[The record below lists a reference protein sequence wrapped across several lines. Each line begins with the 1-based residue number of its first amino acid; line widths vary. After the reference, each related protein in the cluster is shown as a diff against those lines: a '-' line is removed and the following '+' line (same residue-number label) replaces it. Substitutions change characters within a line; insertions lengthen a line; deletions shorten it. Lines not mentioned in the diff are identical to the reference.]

1 MSEDVSEK
9 TKICLAGDWSM
20 DGVTKQIPRLVEQLA
35 SFSGIR
41 TDEQLPPNAHQDQSE
56 VDLTR
61 IEKLDACG
69 CQLLAVFLHTLQL
82 GGIKPLL
89 NNMPDDIKEKIQ
101 FLGFANELELQSD
114 HPRKCA

>member
-1 MSEDVSEK
+1 MSDDMSER
-9 TKICLAGDWSM
+9 TRIYLAGDWSM
-20 DGVTKQIPRLVEQLA
+20 DGVTKQMPQLVEQLA
-35 SFSGIR
+35 SLSGIC
-41 TDEQLPPNAHQDQSE
+41 TDEKLPTNAHHDQSE

-69 CQLLAVFLHTLQL
+69 CQLLAVFLRALQL

-89 NNMPDDIKEKIQ
+89 NDMPDDIKEKIQ